1 MFTTVRKLTVALLA
15 VSFLFGLTAC
25 GTVPAKNAPSM
36 IDYSYVPQA
45 QQLTVL
51 TNPGI
56 ESY

>member
-1 MFTTVRKLTVALLA
+1 
-15 VSFLFGLTAC
+15 
-25 GTVPAKNAPSM
+25 VPAKNAPSM